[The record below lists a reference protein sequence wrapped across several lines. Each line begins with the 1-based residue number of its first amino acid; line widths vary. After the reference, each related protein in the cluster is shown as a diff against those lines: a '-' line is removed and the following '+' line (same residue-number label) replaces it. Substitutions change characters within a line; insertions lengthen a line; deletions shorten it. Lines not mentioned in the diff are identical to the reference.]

1 MFEIWLCIDLNHRK
15 LSSEEKLILNKSYIK
30 RVTVDETH
38 FLIKK
43 KKKNYIL
50 IEYLQKFWITLETTE
65 VGRHPSWNL
74 TLLAKQM

>member
-1 MFEIWLCIDLNHRK
+1 MFEIWVCIDLNHRK

-43 KKKNYIL
+43 KKKI
-50 IEYLQKFWITLETTE
+50 IF
-65 VGRHPSWNL
+65 
-74 TLLAKQM
+74 